1 MEGVSEKAAE
11 QKGYNTR
18 QTLRI
23 KPHPRSYLCW
33 MATDSQQECISQVDK
48 GMMKKDK
55 LNKEMQD
62 SHFATR
68 TKMTIAGL

>member
-1 MEGVSEKAAE
+1 
-11 QKGYNTR
+11 
-18 QTLRI
+18 
-23 KPHPRSYLCW
+23 